1 MRSPRR
7 ASWRSRSA
15 ARRVASSASLWT
27 PSWRRFAGW
36 TSSARSPADGRLA
49 AGAAS
54 QTCLR
59 RHPVLTSRKSGRCPL
74 FYFRVIGDA
83 GRREAARDR
92 GCRAARAARS
102 RAHARRPGVAAA
114 PTPGRAAL
122 VRGQAGGRRHPRL
135 PAGEPPGGRRA
146 RRVRVDRG
154 GVRSRGLVA
163 GAGSAAP
170 NGSGVS
176 LGGRQACALL
186 AHRWAGSAGPTA
198 RHRRRAGR
206 PRTGRW
212 HGGEAGSGER
222 HEGPAGR
229 RGALEQTVAGQMN
242 RELIMIIE
250 QLGRE
255 KGIDKEV
262 LFEALETAL
271 LSASRKSLGPGDN
284 VRIHIDRKT
293 GDFRIYQR
301 KQVVEEV
308 TDPET
313 QIALADAKALNPE
326 AELGVELELLQD
338 RPLQDLGRIAAQTA
352 KQVILQKVRDAEREG
367 IYSEFVGK
375 EGQILRGVVH
385 RIEKRNVILEVGKAE
400 AILPEREQIPGERY
414 NPGDRVRAYVLEVR
428 RTAKGPQ
435 ISLSRTHPGY
445 LTRLFETEIP
455 EIQEGIVIVK
465 ATAREGGERATVA
478 VSPTKRDVDPIG
490 PCVGLRGTRIQ
501 VISRELRGEKIDIIE
516 WSNAPASFVAR
527 ALSPAK
533 VSSVTIAEEPA
544 EGGEAHGETHM
555 AALVVVPDNQLSLAI
570 GKKGQNAR
578 LAAQLTGMRIDI
590 KSEGE
595 VEAER
600 AEAEH
605 AEAARAALSTLPR

>member
-1 MRSPRR
+1 
-7 ASWRSRSA
+7 
-15 ARRVASSASLWT
+15 
-27 PSWRRFAGW
+27 
-36 TSSARSPADGRLA
+36 
-49 AGAAS
+49 
-54 QTCLR
+54 
-59 RHPVLTSRKSGRCPL
+59 
-74 FYFRVIGDA
+74 
-83 GRREAARDR
+83 
-92 GCRAARAARS
+92 
-102 RAHARRPGVAAA
+102 
-114 PTPGRAAL
+114 
-122 VRGQAGGRRHPRL
+122 
-135 PAGEPPGGRRA
+135 
-146 RRVRVDRG
+146 
-154 GVRSRGLVA
+154 
-163 GAGSAAP
+163 
-170 NGSGVS
+170 
-176 LGGRQACALL
+176 
-186 AHRWAGSAGPTA
+186 
-198 RHRRRAGR
+198 
-206 PRTGRW
+206 
-212 HGGEAGSGER
+212 
-222 HEGPAGR
+222 
-229 RGALEQTVAGQMN
+229 MN
-242 RELIMIIE
+242 RELIMVIE

-293 GDFRIYQR
+293 GDFRVYQR
-301 KQVVEEV
+301 KQVVDEV
-308 TDPET
+308 VDPET
-313 QIALADAKALNPE
+313 QIALADAQGLNPE
-326 AELGVELELLQD
+326 AEVGVELELLQD
-338 RPLQDLGRIAAQTA
+338 KPLQDLGRIAAQTA

-445 LTRLFETEIP
+445 LARLFETEIP

-465 ATAREGGERATVA
+465 ATAREAGERAKVA
-478 VSPTKRDVDPIG
+478 VASTKRDVDPIG
-490 PCVGLRGTRIQ
+490 ACVGLRGTRIQ

-516 WSNAPASFVAR
+516 WSNDPASFVAR

-533 VSSVTIAEEPA
+533 VSSVTITEEPDP
-544 EGGEAHGETHM
+544 EGGEPQM

-578 LAAQLTGMRIDI
+578 LAAKLTGMRIDI
-590 KSEGE
+590 KSESE
-595 VEAER
+595 VEAAR

-605 AEAARAALSTLPR
+605 AEAARAALSTLPGMTPDAFQALVDAGLGSPRAVVAAGRDRLAGLAAVGAAADTIVAAAEAWLAEREPRHAHEDATAMAEPEHPSATA

>member
-1 MRSPRR
+1 
-7 ASWRSRSA
+7 
-15 ARRVASSASLWT
+15 
-27 PSWRRFAGW
+27 
-36 TSSARSPADGRLA
+36 
-49 AGAAS
+49 
-54 QTCLR
+54 
-59 RHPVLTSRKSGRCPL
+59 
-74 FYFRVIGDA
+74 
-83 GRREAARDR
+83 
-92 GCRAARAARS
+92 
-102 RAHARRPGVAAA
+102 
-114 PTPGRAAL
+114 
-122 VRGQAGGRRHPRL
+122 
-135 PAGEPPGGRRA
+135 
-146 RRVRVDRG
+146 
-154 GVRSRGLVA
+154 
-163 GAGSAAP
+163 
-170 NGSGVS
+170 
-176 LGGRQACALL
+176 
-186 AHRWAGSAGPTA
+186 
-198 RHRRRAGR
+198 
-206 PRTGRW
+206 
-212 HGGEAGSGER
+212 
-222 HEGPAGR
+222 
-229 RGALEQTVAGQMN
+229 MN
-242 RELIMIIE
+242 RELIMVIE

-301 KQVVEEV
+301 KQVVDEV
-308 TDPET
+308 SDPET

-326 AELGVELELLQD
+326 AEVGVELELLQD
-338 RPLQDLGRIAAQTA
+338 KPLQDLGRIAAQTA

-385 RIEKRNVILEVGKAE
+385 RIEKRNVILEIGKAE

-445 LTRLFETEIP
+445 LARLFETEIP

-465 ATAREGGERATVA
+465 ATAREAGERAKVA
-478 VSPTKRDVDPIG
+478 VASTKRDVDPIG
-490 PCVGLRGTRIQ
+490 ACVGLRGTRIQ

-516 WSNAPASFVAR
+516 WSNDPASFVAR

-533 VSSVTIAEEPA
+533 VSSVTISEETDP
-544 EGGEAHGETHM
+544 EGGELQT

-578 LAAQLTGMRIDI
+578 LAAKLTGMRIDI
-590 KSEGE
+590 KSESE

-600 AEAEH
+600 AEAEQ
-605 AEAARAALSTLPR
+605 AEAARAALTTLPGMTPEMFHALIETGLVSPRAVAAAGRERLASLPAIGASAEAIVAAAEAWLAEREPKDTQEEDGAVAEPEHPPATA

>member
-1 MRSPRR
+1 
-7 ASWRSRSA
+7 
-15 ARRVASSASLWT
+15 
-27 PSWRRFAGW
+27 
-36 TSSARSPADGRLA
+36 
-49 AGAAS
+49 
-54 QTCLR
+54 
-59 RHPVLTSRKSGRCPL
+59 
-74 FYFRVIGDA
+74 
-83 GRREAARDR
+83 
-92 GCRAARAARS
+92 
-102 RAHARRPGVAAA
+102 
-114 PTPGRAAL
+114 
-122 VRGQAGGRRHPRL
+122 
-135 PAGEPPGGRRA
+135 
-146 RRVRVDRG
+146 
-154 GVRSRGLVA
+154 
-163 GAGSAAP
+163 
-170 NGSGVS
+170 
-176 LGGRQACALL
+176 
-186 AHRWAGSAGPTA
+186 
-198 RHRRRAGR
+198 
-206 PRTGRW
+206 
-212 HGGEAGSGER
+212 
-222 HEGPAGR
+222 
-229 RGALEQTVAGQMN
+229 MN
-242 RELIMIIE
+242 RELIMVIE

-301 KQVVEEV
+301 KQVVDEV

-313 QIALADAKALNPE
+313 QIALAEAKALNPE
-326 AELGVELELLQD
+326 AEVGVELELLQD

-445 LTRLFETEIP
+445 LARLFETEIP

-465 ATAREGGERATVA
+465 ATAREAGERAKVA
-478 VSPTKRDVDPIG
+478 VASTKRDVDPIG
-490 PCVGLRGTRIQ
+490 ACVGLRGTRIQ

-516 WSNAPASFVAR
+516 WSNDPASFVAR

-533 VSSVTIAEEPA
+533 VSSVTISEAMDP
-544 EGGEAHGETHM
+544 EGGEPQT

-578 LAAQLTGMRIDI
+578 LAAKLTGMRIDI
-590 KSEGE
+590 KSESE

-600 AEAEH
+600 AEAEQ
-605 AEAARAALSTLPR
+605 AEAARAALATLPGMTPDMFHALLETGLVSPRAVAAAGRERLAALPAIGPSAESIVAAAEAWLAEREPKDPHEEDGAVAEPEHPPATA